1 MVLPHLARQTLPQYR
16 LDGCRYRLGKRPRT
30 DGGRRMKP
38 RPLTEREQ
46 TLIDFYGYCQLG
58 MTPQQFYAKWQV
70 NHEAIAFICSRSMST
85 VRRWFRRGKN
95 YRRPQPSD
103 LRHLALMDFLL
114 EHYQDIPE
122 QLLNAL
128 CSPKR
133 NP

>member
-1 MVLPHLARQTLPQYR
+1 
-16 LDGCRYRLGKRPRT
+16 
-30 DGGRRMKP
+30 
-38 RPLTEREQ
+38 
-46 TLIDFYGYCQLG
+46 
-58 MTPQQFYAKWQV
+58 
-70 NHEAIAFICSRSMST
+70 MST
-85 VRRWFRRGKN
+85 VRCWFRRGKN

-114 EHYQDIPE
+114 EHYEDIPE

>member
-1 MVLPHLARQTLPQYR
+1 
-16 LDGCRYRLGKRPRT
+16 
-30 DGGRRMKP
+30 MKP

-85 VRRWFRRGKN
+85 VRCWFRRGKS
-95 YRRPQPSD
+95 YRRPMPND

-114 EHYQDIPE
+114 QHWEDIPE
-122 QLLNAL
+122 QLKHRL
-128 CSPKR
+128 CSTDKDQ
-133 NP
+133 

>member
-1 MVLPHLARQTLPQYR
+1 
-16 LDGCRYRLGKRPRT
+16 
-30 DGGRRMKP
+30 MKP

-70 NHEAIAFICSRSMST
+70 NQEAIAFICSRSMST

-128 CSPKR
+128 CSQER